1 MGWCSG
7 SAVCV
12 LVVNGQ
18 CVAVDTVC
26 DIDRDILGAHCARN
40 DGQVWRVTR
49 DGRRCNVVGC
59 TVVEALGM
67 GWCSGSAVCVLVVN
81 GQCVAVDTVCD
92 IDRDILGAHC
102 ARNDGQVWRVT
113 RDGRRCNVVGC
124 TVVEALGMGWCS
136 GSAVCVL
143 VVNGQCVA
151 VDTVSY
157 INRHVLVTH
166 RARDDGQVRRVACDR
181 R

>member
-1 MGWCSG
+1 
-7 SAVCV
+7 
-12 LVVNGQ
+12 
-18 CVAVDTVC
+18 
-26 DIDRDILGAHCARN
+26 
-40 DGQVWRVTR
+40 
-49 DGRRCNVVGC
+49 
-59 TVVEALGM
+59 
-67 GWCSGSAVCVLVVN
+67 
-81 GQCVAVDTVCD
+81 
-92 IDRDILGAHC
+92 
-102 ARNDGQVWRVT
+102 
-113 RDGRRCNVVGC
+113 
-124 TVVEALGMGWCS
+124 MGWCS